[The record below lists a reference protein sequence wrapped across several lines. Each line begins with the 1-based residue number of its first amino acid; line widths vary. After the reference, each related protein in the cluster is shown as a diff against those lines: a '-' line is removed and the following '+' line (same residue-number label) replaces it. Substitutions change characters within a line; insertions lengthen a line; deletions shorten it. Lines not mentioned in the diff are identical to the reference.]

1 MPPEPAT
8 SVTSWIM
15 SLQGPDQFGDGSD
28 AEGEDGDRLASSQPV
43 DGGPDDTQ
51 LKGWLPP
58 DDRMWRHPSELSA
71 VPADTWGSAGR
82 GGGTAPAHPA
92 AGPAAPQAVGPPG
105 HRGRHAAT
113 AFVGAGAV
121 AAVLVGILLLVNADI
136 GPSATRVATD
146 SVTHSTLTEMTG
158 CCRFVPAVA
167 KGAARAMV
175 SLRVVTEHGVT
186 QDCGVAVA
194 AGGLV
199 ATTQDAVADARSIT
213 ALTAGGRR
221 EPARVI
227 ATDRS
232 SDIALVR
239 VDFDLPVARFAGD
252 TSVGAG
258 HRAIVMAMTE
268 RSGHG
273 KSTATMWTDG
283 TIRSVGDAVTH
294 GAATGMAGIQA
305 TAQTMPAMAGEV
317 LLQPDGRV
325 LGILDSTGSPPRDRA
340 KMVFLP
346 AQLVVGVAHSLAASG
361 RVDHGW
367 LDVEGRNS
375 PARSD
380 PTTLRSTARG
390 SGSPVST
397 TTAVIGPTPRG
408 ALIVKVDPDGA
419 SANILWP
426 GDIVMG
432 VDGQKV
438 RSMAELRSRLYV
450 LPPGTRVELRVF
462 RGGST
467 TTVAVDLAASP

>member
-1 MPPEPAT
+1 M
-8 SVTSWIM
+8 
-15 SLQGPDQFGDGSD
+15 
-28 AEGEDGDRLASSQPV
+28 
-43 DGGPDDTQ
+43 

-58 DDRMWRHPSELSA
+58 DDRIWRHPSELFA
-71 VPADTWGSAGR
+71 VPAEAWGGAGS
-82 GGGTAPAHPA
+82 GGGTVPARPA
-92 AGPAAPQAVGPPG
+92 AGPAPQPAGPLG
-105 HRGRHAAT
+105 HRRRHVAT
-113 AFVGAGAV
+113 ALVGTGAL
-121 AAVLVGILLLVNADI
+121 AAVLVGILLLVNTDI
-136 GPSATRVATD
+136 DPGTGRVATM
-146 SVTHSTLTEMTG
+146 SSTHTTLTEVAG
-158 CCRFVPAVA
+158 CCRLVPVVA

-175 SLRVVTEHGVT
+175 SLQVVTEHGVI

-199 ATTQDAVADARSIT
+199 ATTRDAVADARSIT
-213 ALTAGGRR
+213 VLTAGGRR
-221 EPARVI
+221 EPARVV

-239 VDFDLPVARFAGD
+239 VDYDLPVARFADD
-252 TSVGAG
+252 TTVGAG
-258 HRAIVMAMTE
+258 HRAIVMAMAA

-273 KSTATMWTDG
+273 KSTATMWAEG
-283 TIRSVGDAVTH
+283 TIRSVGAAVTR
-294 GAATGMAGIQA
+294 GVATGMAGIQA
-305 TAQTMPAMAGEV
+305 TARTMPAMAGEV

-325 LGILDSTGSPPRDRA
+325 LGILDSTGSPPRDRG
-340 KMVFLP
+340 KMVFLS
-346 AQLVVGVAHSLAASG
+346 AQLVVGVAHALAASG

-367 LDVEGRNS
+367 LDVEGGNS

-380 PTTLRSTARG
+380 PATLRSTARG
-390 SGSPVST
+390 TGSPVSM

-419 SANILWP
+419 STNVLWP
-426 GDIVMG
+426 GDIVLG

-467 TTVAVDLAASP
+467 LTVAMDLSASP